1 MSGVKHHNS
10 NSNVKLVIAVAVMIY
25 KTLHRKP
32 KMEQYE
38 PLKNGDELRCFGRV
52 IENHFTQTDGESL
65 LQNSTNDNI
74 NK

>member
-1 MSGVKHHNS
+1 MLFQAWFVKHHNP

-38 PLKNGDELRCFGRV
+38 LLKNGDELRCFG
-52 IENHFTQTDGESL
+52 
-65 LQNSTNDNI
+65 
-74 NK
+74 